1 MELYY
6 RDYDERHR
14 RDDDY
19 DGDDDDVSSRRHP
32 RGK

>member
-6 RDYDERHR
+6 RDYDGRHR

-19 DGDDDDVSSRRHP
+19 DDGDDDVWNRRHP

>member
-6 RDYDERHR
+6 RDYDVTHR
-14 RDDDY
+14 RDDDC
-19 DGDDDDVSSRRHP
+19 DDDDGVSYRRHP